1 MIHGRAIGVVE
12 KTSMSIGRQVVR
24 FCRGHRRLWLWAVGA
39 VPLVQ
44 LRCALYV
51 EVPRATDSS
60 NAAGN
65 KVLDM
70 VRAVMKR

>member
-1 MIHGRAIGVVE
+1 M
-12 KTSMSIGRQVVR
+12 
-24 FCRGHRRLWLWAVGA
+24 GA